1 MRSLKKTY
9 LMSRLCSLGIAL
21 VLLALTGFAIWT
33 AVSTGEISS
42 RTRAAIQLSDLYNE
56 AHLLVGSQ
64 ETIDWHYQA
73 EPGPQ
78 LRTQEREVNASL
90 IQLFQLLSHDGG
102 ADDRSLVQQVG
113 ALQQRYFLAINKLF
127 SAIDVGDR
135 SHAETIDDTEVD
147 PLYSPIIHLVD
158 TAADTHHTQANQSL
172 DELNQRQRAIL
183 IGTPLAFI
191 LGLILLSIFWAA
203 LRFSQRKLEQATKD
217 EITRLAQAA
226 LTDNLTG
233 LGNHRAYMQDMQREL
248 DRLRNRGK
256 TLGLALIDIDELKAI
271 NDEYGHIEGDRV
283 LTALGSM
290 LRETKLSAYTYRLSG
305 DDFAVILPNTTL
317 SDAAIAMEQLRQDT
331 KSHLLG
337 ATVSIGIAVSESG
350 GGDAEMLQEQANAA
364 LSEARRRSRN
374 TVVTFED
381 IRDRVSII
389 SSARAHALR
398 RLLAEG
404 NVSVA
409 FQPIWDLES
418 GRLLSFEALTRPGT
432 EYGFAGPQEAFDIA
446 EKLGRAHKLDVVCIR
461 AILARAAELPADAL
475 LFLNL
480 TPQTLVHDLL
490 TGATL
495 LEATISAGL
504 SPSRVVLEITERSIV
519 ELDEIVQKVKFLR
532 LMGFQ
537 VALDDAGAGNAGLE
551 MLSQLSV
558 DFVKI
563 DRAVLSRAL
572 TDRAAYSVLVGI
584 LAIARESGISV
595 IAEGIETPEMLALV
609 QQLKVQYGQGY
620 LLGRP
625 DETIPEVTILQNLI
639 PFLPAG
645 SHETSASTDEL
656 LMHPLHDI
664 YA

>member
-1 MRSLKKTY
+1 
-9 LMSRLCSLGIAL
+9 MSRLCSLGIAL

-233 LGNHRAYMQDMQREL
+233 LGNHRAYMQDMQR
-248 DRLRNRGK
+248 
-256 TLGLALIDIDELKAI
+256 
-271 NDEYGHIEGDRV
+271 
-283 LTALGSM
+283 
-290 LRETKLSAYTYRLSG
+290 
-305 DDFAVILPNTTL
+305 
-317 SDAAIAMEQLRQDT
+317 
-331 KSHLLG
+331 
-337 ATVSIGIAVSESG
+337 
-350 GGDAEMLQEQANAA
+350 
-364 LSEARRRSRN
+364 
-374 TVVTFED
+374 
-381 IRDRVSII
+381 
-389 SSARAHALR
+389 
-398 RLLAEG
+398 
-404 NVSVA
+404 
-409 FQPIWDLES
+409 
-418 GRLLSFEALTRPGT
+418 
-432 EYGFAGPQEAFDIA
+432 
-446 EKLGRAHKLDVVCIR
+446 
-461 AILARAAELPADAL
+461 
-475 LFLNL
+475 
-480 TPQTLVHDLL
+480 
-490 TGATL
+490 
-495 LEATISAGL
+495 
-504 SPSRVVLEITERSIV
+504 
-519 ELDEIVQKVKFLR
+519 
-532 LMGFQ
+532 
-537 VALDDAGAGNAGLE
+537 
-551 MLSQLSV
+551 
-558 DFVKI
+558 
-563 DRAVLSRAL
+563 
-572 TDRAAYSVLVGI
+572 
-584 LAIARESGISV
+584 
-595 IAEGIETPEMLALV
+595 
-609 QQLKVQYGQGY
+609 
-620 LLGRP
+620 
-625 DETIPEVTILQNLI
+625 
-639 PFLPAG
+639 
-645 SHETSASTDEL
+645 
-656 LMHPLHDI
+656 
-664 YA
+664 